1 VPKVAYTVTARF
13 QGPEKVGEY
22 VTWLCGGHVGE
33 VLAAGALSGEIVRL
47 DGSPEQPAV
56 QTRYVFATRE
66 AFERYEREAAP
77 RLRAEGLALF
87 GPGTGVQFSR
97 EVGTVVG

>member
-1 VPKVAYTVTARF
+1 MTARF
-13 QGPEKVGEY
+13 PGPERVEGY
-22 VTWLCGGHVGE
+22 IAWLTGGHVRQ
-33 VLAAGALSGEIVRL
+33 VLDAGALSGEVVRL
-47 DGSPEQPAV
+47 DRPPEQPAV

-87 GPGTGVQFSR
+87 GPETGVTFSR

>member
-1 VPKVAYTVTARF
+1 MPKVAYTVTARF
-13 QGPEKVGEY
+13 ASPARVGDY
-22 VTWLCGGHVGE
+22 IGWLAGGHVRQ
-33 VLAAGALSGEIVRL
+33 VLEAGALSAEIVRL
-47 DGSPEQPAV
+47 DGPPEQPAV

-87 GPGTGVQFSR
+87 GPGTGVVFSR
-97 EVGTVVG
+97 ELGAVVG